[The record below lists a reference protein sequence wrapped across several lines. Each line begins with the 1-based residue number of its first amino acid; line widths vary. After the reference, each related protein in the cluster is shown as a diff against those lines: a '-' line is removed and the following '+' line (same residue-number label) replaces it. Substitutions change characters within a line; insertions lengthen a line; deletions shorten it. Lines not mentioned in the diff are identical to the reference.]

1 MTQMTHRKY
10 KTVLDVLFII
20 RNPAER
26 SGGDGAS
33 GFGPIWETTR
43 ISSQTKAAKSRAG
56 DPARSPNS
64 SSRNF
69 KQGAM
74 KDLSHKYVKL
84 AYVAGH
90 PEMDLILINFER
102 SFKKNR

>member
-1 MTQMTHRKY
+1 MFFSLYATRQRGA
-10 KTVLDVLFII
+10 
-20 RNPAER
+20 AEL
-26 SGGDGAS
+26 
-33 GFGPIWETTR
+33 GPVDFSTRWETTR

-74 KDLSHKYVKL
+74 TDLSHKYVKL

-90 PEMDLILINFER
+90 PEIDLILTSFER